1 MKYFCK
7 RMKYF
12 LLLSKELLKTFF
24 WKIRLLK
31 YWGERVR
38 FKIFNKLDMM
48 PDSTWSFKNIS
59 LQEYIQLQWD
69 EVNMLS
75 ANFWQFSKMFYQY
88 NFLLGSNILKFD
100 TFRWYKWGGF
110 WWSGAQGDLWLDRG
124 TPSSSSTW
132 SHCSTR
138 LSRVIKQNQVKIGVV
153 SRALLVEESC
163 WFENSLEGW
172 KLWAYLFNWEN
183 KQKIDWVF
191 VGLNTN
197 MILCSHKY
205 WFNL

>member
-1 MKYFCK
+1 MKWICFQP
-7 RMKYF
+7 
-12 LLLSKELLKTFF
+12 TFDSF
-24 WKIRLLK
+24 QRCFICIISSSDPI
-31 YWGERVR
+31 
-38 FKIFNKLDMM
+38 FKKFN
-48 PDSTWSFKNIS
+48 
-59 LQEYIQLQWD
+59 
-69 EVNMLS
+69 
-75 ANFWQFSKMFYQY
+75 
-88 NFLLGSNILKFD
+88 

-132 SHCSTR
+132 SHGSTR